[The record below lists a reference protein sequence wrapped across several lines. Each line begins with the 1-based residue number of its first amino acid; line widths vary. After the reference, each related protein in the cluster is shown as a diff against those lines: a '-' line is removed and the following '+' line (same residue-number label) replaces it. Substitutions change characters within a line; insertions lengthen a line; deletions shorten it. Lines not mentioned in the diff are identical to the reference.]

1 MGAQLMSEI
10 DATLCSIEAEQAL
23 LGAVLMS
30 AGKTL
35 DIIDAFVTSDD
46 FSEALHRR
54 LPELY
59 RRME

>member
-1 MGAQLMSEI
+1 MSEI